1 MENTSKP
8 SGQFSELIAIP
19 AYRKLFAARVVS
31 NFGNGMT
38 PIALAFGVLS
48 LPGGNAGSLSLVT
61 TAHMLPLIAF
71 MLIGGVVA
79 DRFGRARL
87 VGLTDIIGSLFSGAS
102 AFAFLT
108 HHASVPL
115 LCFNGFMFGI
125 LNSLWYPAF
134 TGLTPQLVPARLLQ
148 SANSLLGT
156 GANLAFTFG
165 SATAGVLVATAGP
178 GWGILIDAVSF
189 FIAGI
194 IVYSM
199 RHFDSEAESS
209 ETRTS
214 MFSQLKDGWQE
225 VSSRRWFL
233 IVVSCAAFFHLS
245 FEGFFGVIAPVQAK
259 AALDGARS
267 MGYMMTGWGLG
278 GLAGTLV
285 AFRLRPRRQLLLAV
299 SVMPL
304 LTLWMFG
311 LAIPAPMWLLV
322 FFAFIGGVAI
332 DLMYANWMTTLQTQV
347 PEEAMSR
354 VGAYDAFGSMVFA
367 PVGLF
372 VAGPLTQLVGP
383 RTALIATGSLAL
395 VAALTPLLSREVR
408 HLERREVYFGSET

>member
-1 MENTSKP
+1 MENSSKP

-19 AYRKLFAARVVS
+19 EFRKLFAARVVS

-61 TAHMLPLIAF
+61 TAHMVPLIAF

-87 VGLTDIIGSLFSGAS
+87 VGMMDIIGSIFSGAS
-102 AFAFLT
+102 AIAFLT

-125 LNSLWYPAF
+125 LNALWYPAF
-134 TGLTPQLVPARLLQ
+134 TGLAPQVVPTRLLQ
-148 SANSLLGT
+148 SANSIVGM
-156 GANLAFTFG
+156 GANMALTIG
-165 SATAGVLVATAGP
+165 SASAGVLVATAGS

-189 FIAGI
+189 LLAGI
-194 IVYSM
+194 IVFSM
-199 RHFDSEAESS
+199 RHLDTEPEAA
-209 ETRTS
+209 ETRVS
-214 MFSQLKDGWQE
+214 MLAQLKDGWGE
-225 VSSRRWFL
+225 VAARRWFL
-233 IVVSCAAFFHLS
+233 IVVCCAAFFHMS
-245 FEGFFGVIAPVQAK
+245 FEGFLGVIAPVQAK

-278 GLAGTLV
+278 GLAGTLI
-285 AFRLRPRRQLLLAV
+285 AYRLRPRRQLLLAV
-299 SVMPL
+299 GVMPL

-311 LAIPAPMWLLV
+311 MAVPLPISVLV
-322 FFAFIGGVAI
+322 FFAFLGGIAI

-354 VGAYDAFGSMVFA
+354 VGAYDAFGSLAFA

-372 VAGPLTQLVGP
+372 IAGPFTKIVGP
-383 RTALIATGSLAL
+383 RTALIATGAVAL

-408 HLERREVYFGSET
+408 HLERRDI

>member
-1 MENTSKP
+1 MEDSSKP
-8 SGQFSELIAIP
+8 SGQFSELIAISGF
-19 AYRKLFAARVVS
+19 RKLFAARVVS

-61 TAHMLPLIAF
+61 TAHMLPLIGF

-87 VGLTDIIGSLFSGAS
+87 VGLTDIFGSIFTGVS
-102 AFAFLT
+102 AMAFLT
-108 HHASVPL
+108 HHASIPL

-134 TGLTPQLVPARLLQ
+134 SGLAPQIVPARLLQ
-148 SANSLLGT
+148 SANSLIGT
-156 GANLAFTFG
+156 GANLALTLG
-165 SATAGVLVATAGP
+165 SATAGVLVATAGS
-178 GWGILIDAVSF
+178 GWGLLIDAISF
-189 FIAGI
+189 LVAGV
-194 IVYSM
+194 IVFSM
-199 RHFDSEAESS
+199 RHLDTEPESP
-209 ETRTS
+209 ETRSS
-214 MFSQLKDGWQE
+214 MIAQLKEGWVE
-225 VSSRRWFL
+225 VRRRRWFM
-233 IVVSCAAFFHLS
+233 IVVGCAAFFHLS

-278 GLAGTLV
+278 GLAGTLI
-285 AFRLRPRRQLLLAV
+285 AYRLRPKRQLLLAV
-299 SVMPL
+299 GVMPL

-311 LAIPAPMWLLV
+311 MAVPLPIFVLV
-322 FFAFIGGVAI
+322 LFAFIGGIAI
-332 DLMYANWMTTLQTQV
+332 DMMWANWLTTLQTQI

-372 VAGPLTQLVGP
+372 IAGPLTKLVGP
-383 RTALIATGSLAL
+383 RTALIATGTVAL
-395 VAALTPLLSREVR
+395 IAALTPLLSRDVR
-408 HLERREVYFGSET
+408 HLERLDV